1 VLDTRLNE
9 RMRIL
14 FLSQIVPYP
23 PHGGVLQRGYNLL
36 RELARS
42 HEIHLLAFIHPD
54 ILPDRK
60 ALEESRAKLLEF
72 LPGVEYFPLRAK
84 NSRAGRLLTFAQAAV
99 SPLPFSVIAHHSR
112 PFERRVHQMLSEQ
125 EFDLVH
131 FDTIALARFKS
142 GRIQVP
148 CVVTH
153 QNIESTLL
161 ERRARVEK
169 QLPVRL
175 YVRWQ
180 ARKLRSYEIR
190 HCPRFDHNVMV
201 SAVDGEQL
209 KRMAPGVETTVVANG
224 VDIEYFSPRGDP
236 GGKSLIYV
244 GGMNMFANRD
254 AVLYFLES
262 MWPRIQ
268 ELHPESIFTIVGTD
282 PPEELVRRAQED
294 RSIRVTGWVDD
305 VRPYIAEAA
314 LYVVPLRVGGG
325 TRLKIADAMAMGKAI
340 VSTSIGCEGIEL
352 EDGVNAVIA
361 DEPGAFVRAVDGLLQ
376 EHDRRRAMGAAARLL
391 AENSYSWP
399 IQTRRLE
406 GAYQAA
412 RQKHGSRS
420 ARL

>member
-1 VLDTRLNE
+1 
-9 RMRIL
+9 MKIL

-54 ILPDRK
+54 ILPDSK
-60 ALEESRAKLLEF
+60 AIEESRTKLLEF
-72 LPGVEYFPLRAK
+72 LTGVEYFPLLAK
-84 NSRAGRLLTFAQAAV
+84 SSGAGRFLSYAMAAV

-112 PFERRVHQMLSEQ
+112 PFERRLRQLLSER
-125 EFDLVH
+125 EFDLLH
-131 FDTIALARFKS
+131 FDTIALARFKP
-142 GRIQVP
+142 GRIEAP

-153 QNIESTLL
+153 HNIESTLL
-161 ERRARVEK
+161 ERRAQVEK
-169 QLPVRL
+169 LLPVRL
-175 YVRWQ
+175 YISWQ

-190 HCPRFDHNVMV
+190 HCPRFDHNVVV
-201 SAVDGEQL
+201 SEVDGEQL
-209 KRMAPGVETTVVANG
+209 RRMAPGVETTWVANG
-224 VDIEYFSPRGDP
+224 VDTEYFSPRGDP

-262 MWPRIQ
+262 IWPRIRD
-268 ELHPESIFTIVGTD
+268 LHPESIFTIVGCD

-294 RSIRVTGWVDD
+294 RSIRITGWVDD

-314 LYVVPLRVGGG
+314 IYVVPIRVGGG

-340 VSTSIGCEGIEL
+340 VSTSIGCEGITL
-352 EDGVNAVIA
+352 EDGVSTLIA
-361 DEPGAFVRAVDGLLQ
+361 DDPEAFVKAVDGLLRA
-376 EHDRRRAMGAAARLL
+376 HDRRRAMGEAARLL
-391 AENSYSWP
+391 AEASYSWP

-406 GAYQAA
+406 RAYEAGRA
-412 RQKHGSRS
+412 KYESRS
-420 ARL
+420 VAR